1 MGSTTREAL
10 AASRAALAALTGTVD
25 LAIAEQLLSAG
36 RIIGE
41 SSQLQSIL
49 SEPATDAETKV
60 AALKAVF
67 GSSLNAPVFE
77 VLGTVAANRWSSE
90 QDLLAGIEELGLRAV
105 AESAE
110 AGTDIEGELFAFG
123 KTVASSP
130 ELELAISS
138 KLGDPISK
146 VTLIERLLSG
156 KVSPQSLVILR
167 HLVRQPRG
175 RRINALVRDAAA
187 IVADQTGHAV
197 ATVTT
202 AAPMAADQLARLQS
216 GLSASYGRQLKVNLV
231 VDPALVGG
239 VRVQI
244 GDDVIDGSVASRL
257 KELRLQLAG

>member
-1 MGSTTREAL
+1 MGSTTRDAL
-10 AASRAALAALTGTVD
+10 AASRAALAAISGTVD
-25 LAIAEQLLSAG
+25 LATAEQLLSAG
-36 RIIGE
+36 RIIGD
-41 SSQLQSIL
+41 SRQLQSIL
-49 SEPATDAETKV
+49 SDPATEPETKV

-67 GSSLNAPVFE
+67 GSSISAPVFGI
-77 VLGTVAANRWSSE
+77 LGTVAGNRWSSE
-90 QDLLAGIEELGLRAV
+90 DDLLAGIEELGLRA
-105 AESAE
+105 AADSAG

-123 KTVASSP
+123 KTVAANP

-138 KLGDPISK
+138 KLGDATSK
-146 VTLIERLLSG
+146 VTLIERLLTG
-156 KVSPQSLVILR
+156 KVSPQSLIVLR

-187 IVADQTGHAV
+187 IVADQTGYAI

-202 AAPMAADQLARLQS
+202 AAPMTADQLARLQA
-216 GLSASYGRQLKVNLV
+216 GLSASYGRQLEVNQV
-231 VDPALVGG
+231 VDPSLVGG